1 MKKLS
6 KTIGIIILLFVVY
19 LFSPIPCIHHYDPG
33 ISRGYSDFIV
43 DPSFIAY
50 HYPDEIESVKPFQRE
65 PGVFQILIRFKK
77 GVSIAERKNIA
88 ENIMK
93 DVRKVTSNNLSGIK
107 NSFYKTK
114 DDEDWTEAIS
124 VESAVKEYGVFRK
137 IMVGGA
143 YFVLT
148 KKPRE
153 TIGYLSNL
161 GVYFSPYTF
170 PTVLSVRA
178 PFYLNVEPQSPVC
191 DENLNM
197 DCVISFF
204 YPAEIIAFLPVNV
217 TIEQDASLNRSRG
230 IEEGAGIRISKWF
243 PFP

>member
-153 TIGYLSNL
+153 TVMCLRNP
-161 GVYFSPYTF
+161 GVYFSHSF

-178 PFYLNVEPQSPVC
+178 PFHLKNVESPVC

-217 TIEQDASLNRSRG
+217 TIEQEASLNRYGG
-230 IEEGAGIRISKWF
+230 IEEGAGIRISKWS